1 MNVQQ
6 PSEILQQYW
15 GFDQFRPLQED
26 IIKSVISGQD
36 ALALLPTG
44 GGKSICFQVP
54 GLALGGL
61 CLVVSPL
68 IALMKDQVL
77 NLTKRDI
84 KATALFTGMSK
95 GEIDKVLEACA
106 AGKYRFLYVSP
117 ERLTT
122 KVFLARIERLNIKLI
137 AVDEAHCISQWG
149 HDFRPEYLRIA
160 DIRPLLKGVPLIALT
175 ATATPKVVREIQYK
189 LSINKEL
196 LFKKS
201 FSRANLAY
209 VVEYDENKFGRLI
222 QIVKETP
229 GTGVVYAGTRRRTQQ
244 VADLLKRSGIQADY
258 YHAGLTPQERDF
270 RQKEWID
277 NNIRVIVCTNAFGM
291 GIDKPDVRFVV
302 HLSPSDCIEAYFQE
316 AGRAGRDELPA
327 QCTLLYHPSDRMEA
341 ERYLTLSFPSPAQ
354 IQKTYGALGMHLN
367 LALGSG
373 KGQSFPFSL
382 SEFSQQYDFKNI
394 DVHHALQ
401 FLHRTG
407 YLHVGEDVLL
417 PSKVLFTAAATTVYD
432 FRLRHK
438 AYDHFIDILLRS
450 YGGIMDQYTKIDEYR
465 LAGKLNIPM
474 AQVKQLL
481 LGLRDKELIDYIPKT
496 DKPTVTYLHER
507 IPEER
512 VILPPEHYSQLL
524 IDRKAKLEAMLS
536 YAESRGKCRSQMLLA
551 YFGETTSTPC
561 GCCDFCSGLQQEAP
575 DQDSLKKLK
584 PLIESS
590 LYNPMTFNELIY
602 FISFDNK
609 KLLINCV
616 QWLIDQGQIEMQT
629 NNQLKWK
636 A

>member
-6 PSEILQQYW
+6 PTAILQQYW
-15 GFDQFRPLQED
+15 GFDQFRSLQED
-26 IIKSVISGQD
+26 IVKAVISGRD
-36 ALALLPTG
+36 TLALLPTG

-61 CLVVSPL
+61 CLVISPL

-77 NLTKRDI
+77 NLTKRNI
-84 KATALFTGMSK
+84 KATAIFTGMSK

-106 AGKYRFLYVSP
+106 AGKYSFLYVSP

-122 KVFLARIERLNIKLI
+122 KIFLARIERLNIRLI

-149 HDFRPEYLRIA
+149 HDFRPEYMRIA
-160 DIRPLLKGVPLIALT
+160 EIRPFLKGVPLIALT
-175 ATATPKVVREIQYK
+175 ATATPKVVREIQDK
-189 LSINKEL
+189 LSIKKEH

-201 FSRANLAY
+201 FSRPNLAY
-209 VVEYDENKFGRLI
+209 TVVYDEDKFGRMIRL
-222 QIVKETP
+222 VKETA

-244 VADLLKRSGIQADY
+244 IADLLKRSGVKADY

-270 RQKEWID
+270 RQKEWIN

-316 AGRAGRDELPA
+316 AGRAGRDEAPA
-327 QCTLLYHPSDRMEA
+327 KCILLYHPSDSIEA
-341 ERYLTLSFPSPAQ
+341 ERYLALSFPPPEQ
-354 IQKTYGALGMHLN
+354 IQKIYGALGMYLN

-373 KGQSFPFSL
+373 KGQTYPFSL
-382 SEFSQQYDFKNI
+382 SEFSQQYDFKSI
-394 DVHHALQ
+394 EVHHALQ
-401 FLHRTG
+401 FLHRAG

-417 PSKVLFTAAATTVYD
+417 PSKVMFTATPTTVYD

-438 AYDHFIDILLRS
+438 EYDHFIDILLRS

-474 AQVKQLL
+474 ANVKQLL
-481 LGLRDKELIDYIPKT
+481 LGLRDKELLDYIPKT
-496 DKPTVTYLHER
+496 DKPTITYLSER

-512 VILPPEHYSQLL
+512 MILPPEHYDQLL
-524 IDRKAKLEAMLS
+524 ADRQAKLKAMLQ
-536 YAESRGKCRSQMLLA
+536 YAELRGKCRSQMLLA
-551 YFGETTSTPC
+551 YFGETDSNPC
-561 GCCDFCSGLQQEAP
+561 GNCDYCKGQQQVSVDA
-575 DQDSLKKLK
+575 DSLKKLE
-584 PLIESS
+584 PLIKSALHKQLS
-590 LYNPMTFNELIY
+590 FNDLID
-602 FISFDNK
+602 FISFENK
-609 KLLINCV
+609 ELLIGCV
-616 QWLIDQGQIEMQT
+616 QWFIDQGQIEMQA

-636 A
+636 G

>member
-6 PSEILQQYW
+6 PTDILQQYW

-26 IIKSVISGQD
+26 IVRAVIGGQD

-61 CLVVSPL
+61 CLVISPL

-77 NLTKRDI
+77 NLTKRNI
-84 KATALFTGMSK
+84 KATAIFTGMTK

-106 AGKYRFLYVSP
+106 AGKYNFLYVSP

-122 KVFLARIERLNIKLI
+122 KVFLARMGRLNIRLI

-160 DIRPLLKGVPLIALT
+160 EIRPFLKGVPLIALT
-175 ATATPKVVREIQYK
+175 ATATPKVVKEIQSK
-189 LSINKEL
+189 LGINKEH

-201 FSRANLAY
+201 FLRSNLAY
-209 VVEYDENKFGRLI
+209 KVAYDEDKFGRLI
-222 QIVKETP
+222 RFAKATT

-244 VADLLKRSGIQADY
+244 IADLLKRSGVQADY
-258 YHAGLTPQERDF
+258 YHAGLNPQERDF
-270 RQKEWID
+270 RQKEWIN

-316 AGRAGRDELPA
+316 AGRAGRDEAPA
-327 QCTLLYHPSDRMEA
+327 QCLLLYHPSDRVEA
-341 ERYLTLSFPSPAQ
+341 ERYLELSFPSPEQ
-354 IQKTYGALGMHLN
+354 IQKIYGALGMYFN

-373 KGQSFPFSL
+373 KGQTFPFSL
-382 SEFSQQYDFKNI
+382 SEFSQQFDFKSI
-394 DVHHALQ
+394 EVHHALQ

-407 YLHVGEDVLL
+407 YFHVGEDVLL
-417 PSKVLFTAAATTVYD
+417 PSKVMFTAAPTVVYD

-438 AYDHFIDILLRS
+438 NHDHFIDVLLRS

-465 LAGKLNIPM
+465 LAGKLNVPLASI
-474 AQVKQLL
+474 QQS
-481 LGLRDKELIDYIPKT
+481 LRELQEKELLDYIPKT
-496 DKPTVTYLHER
+496 DKPTITYLHER
-507 IPEER
+507 IPEAG
-512 VILPPEHYSQLL
+512 VVLPPEHYSQLRS
-524 IDRKAKLEAMLS
+524 DRRAKLEAMLH
-536 YAESRGKCRSQMLLA
+536 YAESRGKCRSQMLLS
-551 YFGETTSTPC
+551 YFGEVESTPC
-561 GCCDFCSGLQQEAP
+561 GCCDYCSGLQQEEP
-575 DQDSLKKLK
+575 DQDSLKILK
-584 PLIESS
+584 PMIKSALSKELS
-590 LYNPMTFNELIY
+590 FNELID
-602 FISFDNK
+602 FISFDNRV
-609 KLLINCV
+609 LLMSCV
-616 QWLIDQGQIEMQT
+616 QWLIDQNQIELQA
-629 NNQLKWK
+629 NNLLKWK